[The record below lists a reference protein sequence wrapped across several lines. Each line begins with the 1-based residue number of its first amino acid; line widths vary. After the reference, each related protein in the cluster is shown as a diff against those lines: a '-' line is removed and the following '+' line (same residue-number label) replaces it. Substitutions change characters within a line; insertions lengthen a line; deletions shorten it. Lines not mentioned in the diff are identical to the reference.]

1 MLFTPY
7 FPAPSQAAQRSDIL
21 AECRPYSAFEI
32 RKSYS
37 FMLNRRHIPLKCL
50 HLGLKKAL
58 LCLADSNLF
67 WAVAP
72 LSLSSTPP
80 TPQIGELTFMRSILN
95 SRGK

>member
-7 FPAPSQAAQRSDIL
+7 FPAPSQAAQRPDIL
-21 AECRPYSAFEI
+21 AECRLYSAFEI

-50 HLGLKKAL
+50 HLGLKKASL
-58 LCLADSNLF
+58 RLTDSNMF

-72 LSLSSTPP
+72 LSFHPLHPYRKLANYPS
-80 TPQIGELTFMRSILN
+80 
-95 SRGK
+95 